1 MLPKVFR
8 NNKAIRPNNN
18 MDKYYSKDT
27 NSIEYNDNLKGIII
41 KKKIE
46 DLFNPKTFIYK
57 VNAIITTLDG
67 DKKVTLIKKTNDY
80 LLTLNNEKIMINT
93 IVDIKKI

>member
-8 NNKAIRPNNN
+8 NNKVVKPNNN
-18 MDKYYSKDT
+18 MDKFYSKG
-27 NSIEYNDNLKGIII
+27 NSNIEINDNLK
-41 KKKIE
+41 KVLLNKKIE

-57 VNAIITTLDG
+57 VKAAITLSNG
-67 DKKVTLIKKTNDY
+67 DKEVTLIKKTNDY
-80 LLTLNNEKIMINT
+80 LLTINNEKLMIND